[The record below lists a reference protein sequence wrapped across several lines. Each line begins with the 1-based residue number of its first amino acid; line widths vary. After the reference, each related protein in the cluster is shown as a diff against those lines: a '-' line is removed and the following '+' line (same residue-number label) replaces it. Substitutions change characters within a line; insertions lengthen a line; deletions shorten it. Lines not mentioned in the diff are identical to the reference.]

1 MEKEKQRLS
10 TIIKDLKTKLD
21 TYQKDALQ
29 DYTLEDLL
37 QITDIYKAA
46 YGKELDL
53 HNVIVD

>member
-10 TIIKDLKTKLD
+10 TIIKDLKTNLD

-29 DYTLEDLL
+29 DYTIEDLL
-37 QITDIYKAA
+37 QIADIYKAA

-53 HNVIVD
+53 NNVIVD